1 VKRIALVGA
10 GYIAGVHADVLRDM
24 RDVRVTAIV
33 DPAGSAAA
41 ALARQCPGAAVFAS
55 VGAALAAGAFD
66 RAHVLVPP
74 ELHAPVAAELLA
86 AGRPTLLEKPLAAT
100 GAECD
105 ALVAQAAAG
114 DVPLGVNQNFV
125 NHPAFVRLRRLVD
138 ARALGRPS
146 YVDVLYNVP
155 LRQLAAR
162 QFGHWMFAAP
172 GNILLEQAVHPLSQ
186 IAALAGPI
194 GAVRAI
200 AAPPIA
206 LSPDRLFH
214 AGVDVAL
221 ACAHLP
227 AQLRFA
233 VGQSFPFWQVRVVCD
248 DGVIVADILANRC
261 VTYGRTRW
269 MDAVDGALSGT
280 RSAAA
285 LARDSLGG
293 TLGYVASLLRL
304 RPRSDPFFVSMRA
317 TIAAFH
323 AAVDAGTPPAL
334 DAAFGAM
341 LVAACERIRDAA
353 FVPPPAPI
361 GAEVCPSG
369 VQAHP
374 EVATPDLAT
383 PDLAVPDLAVPDLA
397 KPEISVS
404 DIAKPG
410 IAKPETARPGIAI
423 LGGSGFIGTHLVRRC
438 LAENMSVT
446 VMARSV
452 RGLPAEFSDPR
463 VRVVRGDIRDPD
475 AVALAIDGAP
485 LVVNLAH
492 GGGGA
497 SYEAICAAMVGGA
510 EIVGRAAQAA
520 GARRLVHVG
529 SIASLYL
536 GPQEAAVTGA
546 TPPDPQAEHR
556 ADYARAK
563 AACDL
568 ALLALHRDT
577 GLDLVILRPGVVVG
591 EGSSPFHSGLGLFNN
606 EQHCIGWNAGR
617 NPLPFVLAE
626 DVADAILCACRAEGI
641 AGRCYNLVGE
651 VRWCARDYIA
661 ALGTALERPLRFHPQ
676 SATRLWLVECG
687 KWAIKRVTGR
697 AVAAPS
703 RHDFLSR
710 GMLATF
716 DCADARQA
724 LDWHPVAD
732 VAVFRARAIEVHRSG
747 GG

>member
-24 RDVRVTAIV
+24 RDLRITAIV
-33 DPAGSAAA
+33 DPAAAAAA

-55 VGAALAAGAFD
+55 VGAALAAEAFD

-74 ELHAPVAAELLA
+74 ELHAPIAAELLA
-86 AGRPTLLEKPLAAT
+86 AGKPTLLEKPLAAT

-105 ALVAQAAAG
+105 ALVAQAAAAE
-114 DVPLGVNQNFV
+114 VPLGVNQNFV

-155 LRQLAAR
+155 LRQLSAR

-194 GAVRAI
+194 GEVRAI

-221 ACAHLP
+221 ACARLP

-248 DGVIVADILANRC
+248 DGVVVADILANRC
-261 VTYGRTRW
+261 VTFGRTRW

-293 TLGYVASLLRL
+293 TLGYVASLLHL

-323 AAVDAGTPPAL
+323 AAVDAGTRPAL

-341 LVAACERIRDAA
+341 LVASCERIRDAA

-361 GAEVCPSG
+361 AAEVRPSG
-369 VQAHP
+369 VQAKP
-374 EVATPDLAT
+374 QVA
-383 PDLAVPDLAVPDLA
+383 
-397 KPEISVS
+397 KS
-404 DIAKPG
+404 DIAQPD
-410 IAKPETARPGIAI
+410 IAQPEIAQPDIAGSDLAGPDIARPGLPRPDIAI
-423 LGGSGFIGTHLVRRC
+423 LGGTGFIGTHLVRRC
-438 LAENMSVT
+438 VAENLSVT

-452 RGLPAEFSDPR
+452 RGLPAEFSEPR

-475 AVALAIDGAP
+475 AVARAIDGAP

-492 GGGGA
+492 GGGGE
-497 SYEAICAAMVGGA
+497 SYEAIRAAMVGGA
-510 EIVGRAAQAA
+510 EIVARAAQAA
-520 GARRLVHVG
+520 GVQRLLHVG

-536 GPQEAAVTGA
+536 GPQEAVVTGA
-546 TPPDPQAEHR
+546 TLPDPQAAHR

-568 ALLALHRDT
+568 ALLAMHRET

-626 DVADAILCACRAEGI
+626 DVADAILRACRAEGI
-641 AGRCYNLVGE
+641 AGRCYNLVGD

-661 ALGTALERPLRFHPQ
+661 TLATVLERPLRFHPQ

-697 AVAAPS
+697 SVAAPS

-710 GMLATF
+710 GMAATF
-716 DCADARQA
+716 DCTDAQQA

-732 VAVFRARAIEVHRSG
+732 AAVFRARAIEVHRSG
-747 GG
+747 G